1 MLPEPV
7 ASGMGKG
14 AILSGL
20 LHLAVVLVT
29 IFGLPWLYDT
39 NELMQVTP
47 VGVISE
53 EQFAEL
59 MSKKPPAQPKKEQ
72 PKDKA
77 IPEAPKAPP
86 VAEPEPEPEP
96 EPTPEPAPALEP
108 KPAPAPEPEPEPEPQ
123 PEPEAVAPEP
133 QPEQQVIAPEPPPEP
148 EPQPVPPPE
157 PQVAEAQPKPVP
169 PKKPTP
175 PKKQTKEEPK
185 KKKEKEKPKDKQVAE
200 DGSSWLKN
208 LDDKLKKKKAA
219 QPQPDE
225 TQSAAIE
232 PDPGIPQRLPFG
244 EEDAIRQQ
252 IIPNWNYNPGLPGIE
267 KMKVELVIMMNPDG
281 SVRKVEPA
289 KPLGA
294 DSNYRAFAE
303 SAIRAVYLS
312 SPLKMPPNRPY
323 GLWQRIYMGF
333 WLQGI

>member
-1 MLPEPV
+1 
-7 ASGMGKG
+7 MGKG
-14 AILSGL
+14 AVLSGL
-20 LHLAVVLVT
+20 LHLAVVLLAV
-29 IFGLPWLYDT
+29 FGLPWLYDT
-39 NELMQVTP
+39 NEVLQATP
-47 VGVISE
+47 VSVISE
-53 EQFAEL
+53 AQFREL
-59 MSKKPPAQPKKEQ
+59 KNQKPPAQQKKQEQ
-72 PKDKA
+72 PKEQE
-77 IPEAPKAPP
+77 IPPAPP
-86 VAEPEPEPEP
+86 APDVAQPEPEPE
-96 EPTPEPAPALEP
+96 EPVPPEPAVEPA
-108 KPAPAPEPEPEPEPQ
+108 PQ
-123 PEPEAVAPEP
+123 PEPP
-133 QPEQQVIAPEPPPEP
+133 QQAEQQQPVVLPEPPPEP
-148 EPQPVPPPE
+148 PQQVVTPEPPPQPKPEPVPPPE

-208 LDDKLKKKKAA
+208 LDEKLKKKKAA

-267 KMKVELVIMMNPDG
+267 KMSVELIITMNPDG
-281 SVRKVEPA
+281 SVRKVDYA
-289 KPLGA
+289 KPLGG
-294 DSNYRAFAE
+294 DPNYRAFAE
-303 SAIRAVYLS
+303 SAMRAVYLS

-323 GLWQRIYMGF
+323 GIWQRIHMGF
-333 WLQGI
+333 RLAGI

>member
-1 MLPEPV
+1 
-7 ASGMGKG
+7 MGKG
-14 AILSGL
+14 AVLSGL
-20 LHLAVVLVT
+20 LHLAVVLLAV
-29 IFGLPWLYDT
+29 FGLPWLYDT
-39 NELMQVTP
+39 SEVLQATP
-47 VGVISE
+47 VSVISE
-53 EQFAEL
+53 AQFAEL
-59 MSKKPPAQPKKEQ
+59 KNQKPPAQQKKQEQ
-72 PKDKA
+72 PKEQE
-77 IPEAPKAPP
+77 IPPAPP
-86 VAEPEPEPEP
+86 APDVAQPEPEPE
-96 EPTPEPAPALEP
+96 EPVPPEPAVEPA
-108 KPAPAPEPEPEPEPQ
+108 PQ
-123 PEPEAVAPEP
+123 PEPP
-133 QPEQQVIAPEPPPEP
+133 QQAEQQQPVVLPEPPPEP
-148 EPQPVPPPE
+148 PQQVVTPEPPPQPKPEPVPPPE

-208 LDDKLKKKKAA
+208 LDEKLKKKKAA

-267 KMKVELVIMMNPDG
+267 KMSVELIITMNPDG
-281 SVRKVEPA
+281 SVRKVDYA
-289 KPLGA
+289 KPLGG
-294 DSNYRAFAE
+294 DPNYRAFAE
-303 SAIRAVYLS
+303 SAMRAVYLS

-323 GLWQRIYMGF
+323 GIWQRIHMGF
-333 WLQGI
+333 RLAGI